1 MSQTLL
7 LAFGGLSG
15 ETTDLLDQVG
25 WFLPFLALILPVSL
39 ILFFAI
45 GTFAYFAL
53 LGVQGSSLYFGLRA
67 VVAHLR
73 RRGFSRGQV
82 KLMFGPIY
90 LVACFITNILALVAV
105 NLIRK
110 W

>member
-1 MSQTLL
+1 
-7 LAFGGLSG
+7 
-15 ETTDLLDQVG
+15 
-25 WFLPFLALILPVSL
+25 
-39 ILFFAI
+39 
-45 GTFAYFAL
+45 
-53 LGVQGSSLYFGLRA
+53 VQGSGLYFGLRA

-90 LVACFITNILALVAV
+90 LVTCFITNILALLAV
-105 NLIRK
+105 HMIRK